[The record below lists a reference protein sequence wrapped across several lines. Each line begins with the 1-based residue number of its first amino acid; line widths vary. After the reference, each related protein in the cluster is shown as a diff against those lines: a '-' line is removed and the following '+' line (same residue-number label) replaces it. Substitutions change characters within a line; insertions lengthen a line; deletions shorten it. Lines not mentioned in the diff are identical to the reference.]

1 MSAFHPL
8 RTLQQCRYGQDVTG
22 LLRPIFWTATIFAFV
37 MALLPQPPQLP
48 GSPDKVQHVIA
59 FATLAALGAIAY
71 PSASLVRLLASLSAF
86 GAVIEILQAIP
97 MLNRDSDSV
106 DWLADTFAAALVLA
120 GISWWRRKQEM
131 H

>member
-1 MSAFHPL
+1 
-8 RTLQQCRYGQDVTG
+8 
-22 LLRPIFWTATIFAFV
+22 

-48 GSPDKVQHVIA
+48 GSPSDKVQHVIA

-120 GISWWRRKQEM
+120 GISWWRRKQEIN
-131 H
+131 

>member
-1 MSAFHPL
+1 MT
-8 RTLQQCRYGQDVTG
+8 R
-22 LLRPIFWTATIFAFV
+22 LLRPIFWTATIFALV

-48 GSPDKVQHVIA
+48 GSPSDKVQHVIA
-59 FATLAALGAIAY
+59 FATLAALGASAY
-71 PSASLVRLLASLSAF
+71 PWASLVRLLASLSAF

-97 MLNRDSDSV
+97 MLNRDSDPV

-131 H
+131 Y